1 MYNTSYN
8 MNEDITEDLFAK
20 HITTEDLCMFKWRI
34 LKYMCDVSGIY
45 ETFPE
50 TLLFHRTAL
59 KSAIDDKFSQK
70 SSHHKEKT
78 IYKLV
83 MDNVMNCLMKRDAIE
98 IVSEYE
104 YGDFKMILYGKK
116 KLKDLC
122 DEFKKYETGDL
133 ELLDK
138 LLPKRV

>member
-1 MYNTSYN
+1 
-8 MNEDITEDLFAK
+8 
-20 HITTEDLCMFKWRI
+20 
-34 LKYMCDVSGIY
+34 
-45 ETFPE
+45 
-50 TLLFHRTAL
+50 
-59 KSAIDDKFSQK
+59 
-70 SSHHKEKT
+70 
-78 IYKLV
+78 
-83 MDNVMNCLMKRDAIE
+83 MKRDAIE

-104 YGDFKMILYGKK
+104 YGDFKMILYAKK